1 MEKGKE
7 LKGQKKKKA
16 NANVDTEHLAYEST
30 NSKKICNCVGDLV
43 VR

>member
-16 NANVDTEHLAYEST
+16 NVNVDTERLAYEGQ
-30 NSKKICNCVGDLV
+30 NG
-43 VR
+43 